1 MKDTIIT
8 RVINTLNEAH
18 ERSLKL
24 EKDREKEAKK
34 KLKSN
39 K

>member
-8 RVINTLNEAH
+8 RVITTLKEAH
-18 ERSLKL
+18 VRSLKL
-24 EKDREKEAKK
+24 EEDREKEAKK
-34 KLKSN
+34 KLKCN